1 MTEVLIVYFFFKQKT
16 AYEMRISDWSSDVCS
31 SDLHPVDRRLLSV
44 TGPSDAAERVGG
56 HIIVERQVGGH
67 MLADRHR
74 DRAARR
80 RRDDALDARAVGQA
94 RREQGMLAADPLVA
108 ERRNLP
114 REPREQRSEEHTS
127 ELQALMRI
135 SYAVLCLK

>member
-31 SDLHPVDRRLLSV
+31 SDLHPVDRRPLSV

-56 HIIVERQVGGH
+56 HIIVQRQVGGH
-67 MLADRHR
+67 MLADRHP

-80 RRDDALDARAVGQA
+80 PRADDLDAEAVGQA
-94 RREQGMLAADPLVA
+94 RREPGMLAAVPPVA

-114 REPREQRSEEHTS
+114 CEPSKQTPSDTRRAERGETRYEE
-127 ELQALMRI
+127 L
-135 SYAVLCLK
+135 

>member
-1 MTEVLIVYFFFKQKT
+1 
-16 AYEMRISDWSSDVCS
+16 
-31 SDLHPVDRRLLSV
+31 
-44 TGPSDAAERVGG
+44 
-56 HIIVERQVGGH
+56 

-80 RRDDALDARAVGQA
+80 RRDDDLDARAVGQA

-114 REPREQRSEEHTS
+114 REPREQRAVEGGHLVALDRPAERLGPQFAGAVARSEEHTS
-127 ELQALMRI
+127 ELQSLMRI
-135 SYAVLCLK
+135 SYAVSCWTKQKQNTKR